1 MHAFLQFKKKK
12 SHFENSNFE
21 IVYSEKTI
29 CLYFQKTLGIL
40 MIKTDFPC
48 LDVAQQPILS

>member
-1 MHAFLQFKKKK
+1 MHAFLQFKK

-21 IVYSEKTI
+21 IVYSEKKI

>member
-1 MHAFLQFKKKK
+1 MHAFLQFKK

-21 IVYSEKTI
+21 IYSEKTI